1 MGNFKCCPECG
12 SEQITDE
19 QHGGSYLIVCRE
31 CGFAVGPYALLWKAI
46 EKWNGIER
54 SAVMPEPVPEPTPE
68 PAPEPTPDPA
78 PESGSLSSVLQDAIN
93 GFSAEV
99 AEMRKALQASNIRN
113 IIRDDVPPEKSAD
126 DVLAELIHPTINKGG
141 K

>member
-1 MGNFKCCPECG
+1 MLTFD
-12 SEQITDE
+12 QIITLTDKGFSPD
-19 QHGGSYLIVCRE
+19 QIVKLTGDE
-31 CGFAVGPYALLWKAI
+31 L
-46 EKWNGIER
+46 
-54 SAVMPEPVPEPTPE
+54 PEPVPEAEQDETPE
-68 PAPEPTPDPA
+68 EKPEQNSETPDQIPPGHEKK
-78 PESGSLSSVLQDAIN
+78 PEQNSDSGSLSSVLQDAIK

-126 DVLAELIHPTINKGG
+126 DILAEIIHPTINKEVSN

>member
-1 MGNFKCCPECG
+1 MLTF
-12 SEQITDE
+12 EQIITLSDKGFSPE
-19 QHGGSYLIVCRE
+19 QIVKLTGE
-31 CGFAVGPYALLWKAI
+31 EI
-46 EKWNGIER
+46 
-54 SAVMPEPVPEPTPE
+54 PEPVPEPVPEPEPEPAPEPTPE
-68 PAPEPTPDPA
+68 PAPDPA
-78 PESGSLSSVLQDAIN
+78 PENGSLSSVLNEAIKS
-93 GFSAEV
+93 FSAEV